1 MTDITVTSNKVLYE
15 RLGEMR
21 DEIADLAMQN
31 VAKLTEVGGFTGP
44 EALALGEFEK
54 LKLLNDYD
62 LLTIMLKGEVITLIE
77 KRGYH
82 NLLPQQ
88 YATAPEAIEI
98 EGGLSRSE
106 QSNIKDI
113 NNIIIPYATQ
123 LNVSIA
129 EFWQTKKSKL
139 REIIPYLKVMITGD
153 PSALESVNDTVED
166 MVDDIRD
173 IDPYLDDDE
182 VVKQAVDN
190 LVDAAQSETNK
201 GLRELLRP
209 NDIPPADA
217 VIFMKN
223 GTTIMVARLSGDQE
237 RRIRGSDYFDF
248 RFIEI
253 EDVKNTRPVKEL
265 TGKVYPTAEEILE
278 KTNGRD

>member
-129 EFWQTKKSKL
+129 EFWQTKKSNL